1 MTASFRSN
9 WWDTHGMDDRPDR
22 GTAIPKGSSL
32 VGSSYCWTPVLGSY
46 PYTVGA
52 STIAKTI
59 LNTKKI
65 VNIF

>member
-52 STIAKTI
+52 STIT
-59 LNTKKI
+59 
-65 VNIF
+65 